1 MRLASLL
8 REPATTDKQLFRLAK
23 AVGIRNVAISWL
35 QNYDPNHKGPQVINL
50 GSPRMGGTHWVA
62 VYRDHYFDPL
72 GMPPPSVKDLDEKQW
87 TTIDVQKSSYG
98 HCGQYCIYFLWHAIR
113 NDVDGF
119 YSDFDAYD
127 IT

>member
-1 MRLASLL
+1 
-8 REPATTDKQLFRLAK
+8 
-23 AVGIRNVAISWL
+23 
-35 QNYDPNHKGPQVINL
+35 
-50 GSPRMGGTHWVA
+50 MGGTHWVA
-62 VYRDHYFDPL
+62 VYGDHYFDPL

-87 TTIDVQKSSYG
+87 TSIDVQRSSYG

-119 YSDFDAYD
+119 YSDFDAYN